1 MTAEAIRVVVATNN
15 EGKRRELQVL
25 LPSTFALVSPREL
38 ELALDVDETE
48 DTFEGNALLKARAFA
63 AASGLHALADD
74 SGLEVDA
81 LGGAPGVRSA
91 RYAGDDATDADNVD
105 ELLRAL
111 AGEDARS
118 ARFRCVLVLVAPNG
132 DVVARAEGRCEGAI
146 TSAPRGDGGFGYDP
160 VFVPAGDTRTMAELS
175 RDEKNAIS
183 HRAAAARAL
192 RERLEG

>member
-111 AGEDARS
+111 AGEHARS